1 MTMVRGFS
9 WILGFSVVGMILIGA
24 RVSECGRSEEIRR
37 EIGYLTENIHA
48 NYTPQW
54 AEGGTSIV
62 LGYEDNIYV
71 VDAAGTNL
79 RRLSSVPS
87 ARDEIFDYEY
97 SPDVSPD
104 GSRVAYTT
112 LRYGTGH
119 LWNRVHSYD
128 IVTSALDG
136 SDVERL
142 TEDESMEISPVWS
155 PDGTRIA
162 FLSDRDDYSGRFRL
176 YTMAVDGLDVQN
188 IAPLV
193 RPSGD
198 PAVWSPNGEALALFG
213 VKAPDSEDGTYKS
226 VLYTVGSDGSD
237 LTAIW
242 EVELGRSHRDS
253 PTWSPDSSRI
263 AFMRGGN
270 LYVADPQ
277 GGNARRLVS
286 DGVEIPYWLP
296 DGSEIL
302 YLRFGRLSAAT
313 VDEPQVRELANLSR
327 YGLLAW
333 SPDASS
339 VAVVNPAGDVVVST
353 FTLEGSRTRIL
364 VRRNEFN

>member
-1 MTMVRGFS
+1 MNVVRGPT

-24 RVSECGRSEEIRR
+24 GVYECGSEMEIGR
-37 EIGYLTENIHA
+37 EIWGGLRPHVHA

-62 LGYEDNIYV
+62 FGYEDNIYV
-71 VDAAGTNL
+71 VDAGGSNL
-79 RRLSSVPS
+79 RRLSSVP
-87 ARDEIFDYEY
+87 RDEHFDYEY

-112 LRYGTGH
+112 IRYGTGH
-119 LWNRVHSYD
+119 LWNRVHSFD

-136 SDVERL
+136 SDVERP
-142 TEDESMEISPVWS
+142 TKDESMEISPVWS

-162 FLSDRDDYSGRFRL
+162 FLSDRDDYTGRFRL
-176 YTMAVDGLDVQN
+176 YTMGVDGSDVRN
-188 IAPLV
+188 IAPSV

-198 PAVWSPNGEALALFG
+198 PAVWSPNGEALAFFG

-226 VLYTVGSDGSD
+226 VLYTVGSDGSE

-242 EVELGRSHRDS
+242 EVELGRIAPRL

-263 AFMRGGN
+263 AFMRGGD
-270 LYVADPQ
+270 LYVATPQ

-286 DGVEIPYWLP
+286 DGVETPYWLP
-296 DGSEIL
+296 DGSEIV

-339 VAVVNPAGDVVVST
+339 VAVVDPAGDVVVST
-353 FTLEGSRTRIL
+353 LTLEGSRTRIL
-364 VRRNEFN
+364 VRRNEFD

>member
-1 MTMVRGFS
+1 
-9 WILGFSVVGMILIGA
+9 MILIGA
-24 RVSECGRSEEIRR
+24 GVSECGEIER
-37 EIGYLTENIHA
+37 EVGYLTEKVHA

-62 LGYEDNIYV
+62 FGYEDNIYV
-71 VDAAGTNL
+71 VDAAGSNL

-87 ARDEIFDYEY
+87 VPRGEHFDYEY

-119 LWNRVHSYD
+119 LWNRVHSFD

-142 TEDESMEISPVWS
+142 TKHESMEINPVWS

-162 FLSDRDDYSGRFRL
+162 FLSDRDNYNARFRL
-176 YTMAVDGLDVQN
+176 YTMAVDGSDVRN

-198 PAVWSPNGEALALFG
+198 PAVWSPNGEELAFFG
-213 VKAPDSEDGTYKS
+213 IEGPDSEDGTYKS
-226 VLYTVGSDGSD
+226 VLYTVGSDGSE

-242 EVELGRSHRDS
+242 EVELGRIAPRL

-263 AFMRGGN
+263 AFMRGGD

-277 GGNARRLVS
+277 GGNARRQVS
-286 DGVEIPYWLP
+286 DWVEVPYWLP
-296 DGSEIL
+296 DGSEIV
-302 YLRFGRLSAAT
+302 YLRFGRLSAVT
-313 VDEPQVRELANLSR
+313 VDEPQVRELAKLRR

-339 VAVVNPAGDVVVST
+339 VAVVDPDGDVVVST
-353 FTLEGSRTRIL
+353 LTLEGSRTRTRDL
-364 VRRNEFN
+364 VRRDDFD